1 MEDCTRKNLDIS
13 VQIGELG
20 TYSKDVTLDKA
31 AVPKGKSVAV
41 IGGGAAGLTV
51 AWQLI
56 RQGYDVTVFESDA
69 KMGGKLEQVIPRSR
83 LPQQT
88 LAAELKRIKDMGVVF
103 KNNTPVDREKF
114 SEIRANYDAVVV
126 ATGGHK
132 GRVIP
137 WPGHERIVKG
147 IDFLKGINKGKS
159 PKVGKHVI
167 VIGCG
172 NSGMDAA
179 VGAYEMGA
187 EHVTC
192 IDVQRPAADDKE
204 IAHVED
210 LGVTL
215 MWPVVTKEVTAEGII
230 TQDDQFIKGDTIII
244 AIGEVPELEFLPEEI
259 VIEKGHLKVAG
270 DYRIAEGVYT
280 AGDAVKPGRMVDAIG
295 AAQQAA
301 AAVDAYLT
309 GTTYQLQT
317 KTKID
322 KNRLSTAYFKKCHTC
337 DVPKADDDHL
347 RCISCGTCRDCHM
360 CERSCP
366 ENAITRT
373 LGSDGNF
380 EYISN
385 ANKCIGCGICAGICP
400 CGIWSMHANK
410 QPIHA

>member
-1 MEDCTRKNLDIS
+1 
-13 VQIGELG
+13 
-20 TYSKDVTLDKA
+20 
-31 AVPKGKSVAV
+31 
-41 IGGGAAGLTV
+41 
-51 AWQLI
+51 
-56 RQGYDVTVFESDA
+56 
-69 KMGGKLEQVIPRSR
+69 
-83 LPQQT
+83 
-88 LAAELKRIKDMGVVF
+88 
-103 KNNTPVDREKF
+103 
-114 SEIRANYDAVVV
+114 
-126 ATGGHK
+126 
-132 GRVIP
+132 
-137 WPGHERIVKG
+137 
-147 IDFLKGINKGKS
+147 
-159 PKVGKHVI
+159 
-167 VIGCG
+167 
-172 NSGMDAA
+172 
-179 VGAYEMGA
+179 
-187 EHVTC
+187 
-192 IDVQRPAADDKE
+192 
-204 IAHVED
+204 
-210 LGVTL
+210 

-230 TQDDQFIKGDTIII
+230 TQDNQFIKGDTIII
-244 AIGEVPELEFLPEEI
+244 AIGEVPELEFLPEGI

-301 AAVDAYLT
+301 AAVDAYLM

-366 ENAITRT
+366 ENAIART